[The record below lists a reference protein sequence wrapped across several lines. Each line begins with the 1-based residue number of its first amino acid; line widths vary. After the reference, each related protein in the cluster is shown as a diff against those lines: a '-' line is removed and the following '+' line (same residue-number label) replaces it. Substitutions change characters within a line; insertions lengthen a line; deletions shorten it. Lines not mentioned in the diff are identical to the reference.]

1 MSHTDEA
8 AVEYEKDAANLI
20 EMNPVTQETH
30 LNPPPESA
38 QSKVRGKVHERRT
51 FTFDNS
57 FWSIDRDDPSYADQ
71 EDVYNALGQEFLD
84 HNFQGYHTCIFAY
97 GQTGSGKS
105 YSMMGTPDHPG
116 LIPRTCRD
124 LFERIEANN
133 SPNVTF
139 TVRVSYFEVYNEHV
153 RDLLNPR
160 EGPAQYLKVRESPT
174 DGPYIKDLT
183 EVPVRGITEVL
194 KWMKMGDK
202 SRTTAATN
210 MNDTSS
216 RSHAVFTLVLKQI
229 ECTDGDE
236 TTERVAR
243 IRYAIPP
250 YNMCQLAHFI
260 QLGRSRRIRASKLH
274 RCYRSPLK
282 GRVQY
287 QQVTDYVRPCHCRS
301 GR

>member
-1 MSHTDEA
+1 MPPAPGPRA
-8 AVEYEKDAANLI
+8 ALTRAEYEKDAANLI
-20 EMNPVTQETH
+20 EMNAATQETH

-38 QSKVRGKVHERRT
+38 QSKARSGKVHERRT
-51 FTFDNS
+51 FVFDNS
-57 FWSIDRDDPSYADQ
+57 FWSIDRDDPAYAGQ

-84 HNFQGYHTCIFAY
+84 HNFAGYHTCIFAY
-97 GQTGSGKS
+97 GQTGAGKS
-105 YSMMGTPDHPG
+105 YSMMGTPAHPG

-133 SPNVTF
+133 APNVTY

-160 EGPAQYLKVRESPT
+160 DGPAQYLKVRESPT

-183 EVPVRGITEVL
+183 EVPVRGIAEVL

-202 SRTTAATN
+202 SRTTAATS

-229 ECTDGDE
+229 ECMDGDE

-243 IRYAIPP
+243 IRYVLVL
-250 YNMCQLAHFI
+250 LALVH
-260 QLGRSRRIRASKLH
+260 SSV
-274 RCYRSPLK
+274 S
-282 GRVQY
+282 
-287 QQVTDYVRPCHCRS
+287 
-301 GR
+301 